1 MVSLAKRLE
10 GRPFHL
16 IASFCQRGERDTTV
30 AYIKSKGL
38 EANTPNLTVTY
49 QGRHAGIKGNGYVPY
64 YAVFDHRGNLA
75 HHHMCGQW
83 HGGDG
88 LKMIEWVDKLL
99 EDAPGIYLGD
109 EPYEKIAAIAK
120 QVSKK
125 KSLAGAVKKLDKGMA
140 SEDTDAETKTE
151 MKRLYDALTAWRD
164 GAMKRAVDAMATEP
178 SDVVVRLTQL
188 SRDFKGSSLGADVD
202 ERLRTI
208 KASKELKTSIAIAKK
223 RDKILK
229 GLAKLKPCKS
239 CKRKGSSAARK
250 ACAACRKENAK
261 AFERAEKKW
270 KALIEEAADLPI
282 QATLEKVLPR
292 IQGKK

>member
-1 MVSLAKRLE
+1 ME
-10 GRPFHL
+10 
-16 IASFCQRGERDTTV
+16 
-30 AYIKSKGL
+30 YIKSKGL
-38 EANTPNLTVTY
+38 EDDTPNLTVTY
-49 QGRHAGIKGNGYVPY
+49 QGRHSGIKGNGYVPY
-64 YAVFDHRGNLA
+64 YAVFDHRGKLA

-109 EPYEKIAAIAK
+109 ESYEKIASLAK

-125 KSLAGAVKKLDKGMA
+125 KKLAAAVKRLDKEMA
-140 SEDTDAETKTE
+140 AEDTDAETKAE
-151 MKRLYDALTAWRD
+151 MTRLYEALTKWRD
-164 GAMKRAVDAMATEP
+164 GAMDRAIAAMATEP
-178 SDVVVRLTQL
+178 STVVGRLTEL
-188 SRDFKGSSLGADVD
+188 SKDFKGTSLGADVD
-202 ERLRTI
+202 ERLKST

-229 GLAKLKPCKS
+229 SLAKIKPCKS
-239 CKRKGSSAARK
+239 CKKKGSSVARK
-250 ACAACRKENAK
+250 ACATCRKENAK
-261 AFERAEKKW
+261 AFERAAKKW

-282 QATLEKVLPR
+282 KETLEKALPR